1 MSLGTGPG
9 LAYFVPLHVVQFI
22 HIQGLGV
29 PRGVCVSN
37 SCSGQ
42 FFFFP
47 ISAVKCSYGF
57 IWLLGKVSEVQALSF
72 TRRMYVDGLSAVSGL
87 NQQNHQSLGWFPA
100 PVLWTTEAFQSS
112 LWLVC
117 GMVWNSNTHSLQLK
131 FLLEEFVAVCKKIWG
146 VRVICYLKAQRM
158 FAVQEYVSGHGPWG
172 VGKYFVNVFKWNT
185 WPVK

>member
-1 MSLGTGPG
+1 MSLGTGLG

-29 PRGVCVSN
+29 PRGACSSN

-47 ISAVKCSYGF
+47 ISAVKCSNGF
-57 IWLLGKVSEVQALSF
+57 IWLLGKLSEVQALSV
-72 TRRMYVDGLSAVSGL
+72 TRRMYVDGLSAVSEI

-112 LWLVC
+112 PWLVC
-117 GMVWNSNTHSLQLK
+117 GMVLNTNAHSLQLK
-131 FLLEEFVAVCKKIWG
+131 FLFGRVCG
-146 VRVICYLKAQRM
+146 SLQENLRSEGYLLPESSEDVCCTAICLRSWTVKC
-158 FAVQEYVSGHGPWG
+158 W
-172 VGKYFVNVFKWNT
+172 KVFC
-185 WPVK
+185 